1 MENNV
6 NTTANTTTANA
17 NETTAQTA
25 HAPRQR
31 EHGNFKGQ
39 RVMRD
44 LSELDPKQF
53 PAAQKPREDRVP
65 IWAQQLQKSI
75 DLLSQEQQKMVN
87 QLDALL
93 LVHQKPGYE
102 EEDLKALI
110 EAGFA
115 KVRDNQKHTYE
126 DVLKKIDFVAE
137 EAVKSGQAIFN
148 LHGNMKGSVMDICG
162 MLQKIHEEL
171 QPRAKRTLVWKI
183 FHPITAIKEWLAE
196 TAEERRQRKAE
207 KLRAQ
212 LKALQAQK

>member
-1 MENNV
+1 MENTVNTNANTNN
-6 NTTANTTTANA
+6 NTTANETA
-17 NETTAQTA
+17 A

-31 EHGNFKGQ
+31 EHGNFRGQ

-53 PAAQKPREDRVP
+53 PASQKPREERIPV
-65 IWAQQLQKSI
+65 WAQQLQKSI

-87 QLDALL
+87 QMDALL
-93 LVHQKPGYE
+93 LIHQKPADE
-102 EEDLKALI
+102 HALKPLL

-115 KVRDNQKHTYE
+115 KVRENQKHSHE
-126 DVLKKIDFVAE
+126 ELMKKIDFATE
-137 EAVKSGQAIFN
+137 ETVKSGQAIFN

-171 QPRAKRTLVWKI
+171 QPRAKRTLVWKV
-183 FHPITAIKEWLAE
+183 FHPITAIKEWLKE
-196 TAEERRQRKAE
+196 TAEARRQRKAE

-212 LKALQAQK
+212 LEALQAKK

>member
-6 NTTANTTTANA
+6 NTNNTNNTTA
-17 NETTAQTA
+17 NETTSQ
-25 HAPRQR
+25 APRQR
-31 EHGNFKGQ
+31 EHGNFRGQ

-65 IWAQQLQKSI
+65 VWAQQLQKSI
-75 DLLSQEQQKMVN
+75 DLLSQEQQRLVN
-87 QLDALL
+87 QMDALL
-93 LVHQKPGYE
+93 LIHQKPGYE
-102 EEDLKALI
+102 EDLKSLI

-115 KVRDNQKHTYE
+115 KVRENQKHSYDE
-126 DVLKKIDFVAE
+126 LYKKIEFATE
-137 EAVKSGQAIFN
+137 ETVKSGQAIFN
-148 LHGNMKGSVMDICG
+148 LHGNVKGSVMDICG

-171 QPRAKRTLVWKI
+171 QPRAKRTLGWKI

-207 KLRAQ
+207 KLKAQ